1 MNKSI
6 LIYGAGA
13 IGRGYLPWVFHPDEF
28 DYYFV
33 ETNAALRHNLNKNK
47 SYVTYKT
54 KNGRYENRKVPV
66 KRCYLA
72 GEEKSRVA
80 QVDAVITA
88 VGPRNILSIYEN
100 LKGSLVPVIC
110 FENDASL
117 PDMLASITNNRNI
130 FFGIPDVITSN
141 TAPRNLLAADPLSIV
156 TEDGTCFVDKRAA
169 QLGGDCNYVTAEEL
183 KKQWLA
189 KLYIHNTSHCIAAYL
204 GYLSGVEYLHE
215 AMQDEAIE
223 RIVSGSIKEIEQML
237 LRVFRLDK
245 DFVSWYS
252 RKELK
257 RFRNILLYDPINR
270 VAREPL
276 RKLAS
281 NERLIGAAQLC
292 LSSSVIP
299 KNIMLGI
306 MAAFCY
312 ENTYDPDYNIKY
324 LAKALEPEDF
334 LRLIIRLRPG
344 EPLFEILLKDW
355 KNNILTLRS
364 LKG

>member
-33 ETNAALRHNLNKNK
+33 ETNIMLRNNLNRNK
-47 SYVTYKT
+47 SYITYKT
-54 KNGRYENRKVPV
+54 GKGRYENRKVPL
-66 KRCYLA
+66 KYCYAA
-72 GEEKSRVA
+72 GEERKRIA

-100 LKGSLVPVIC
+100 LKNSSTPVIC

-117 PDMLASITNNRNI
+117 PEMLVSITNNQNI

-141 TAPRNLLAADPLSIV
+141 TAPRNLLARDPLSIV
-156 TEDGTCFVDKRAA
+156 TEDGACFVDKRASH
-169 QLGGDCNYVTAEEL
+169 LGGDCNYVTPEEL

-204 GYLSGVEYLHE
+204 GYLSGVKYLHE
-215 AMQDEAIE
+215 AMQNKSIE
-223 RIVSGSIKEIEQML
+223 KIVAGSIKEIEQML
-237 LRVFRLDK
+237 LSIFRLDK
-245 DFVSWYS
+245 GFVAWYS
-252 RKELK
+252 KKELK

-292 LSSSVIP
+292 LSSSIIP

-324 LAKALEPEDF
+324 LAKALEPKDF

-355 KNNILTLRS
+355 KNNILI
-364 LKG
+364 LKGLRE